1 MANLNLSQ
9 IQGLLRQTGWPENLI
24 AKMAAIV
31 IYESSG
37 NPAAHNPRGEDSWGL
52 LQINW
57 PYHREY
63 ERSRLVEPVYN
74 LTAALAI
81 YRREGVNAWYN
92 SNRKYNQNLNGVAAQ
107 SLAIYNGGSPSSG
120 NTATNNYPGNTN
132 SDTANTAAKWGL
144 PLVGFVFLYLIISND
159 G

>member
-1 MANLNLSQ
+1 MANLSLQQ
-9 IQGLLRQTGWPENLI
+9 IQGLLRQTGWPESLI

-37 NPAAHNPRGEDSWGL
+37 NPSAHNPSGEDSWGL

-63 ERSRLVEPVYN
+63 DRSRLVEPVYN

-81 YRREGVNAWYN
+81 YHREGINAWYN
-92 SNRKYNQNLNGVAAQ
+92 SNRKYNSDYQGVA
-107 SLAIYNGGSPSSG
+107 SRSRDIYNAGSGTQYAAGTTQPSH
-120 NTATNNYPGNTN
+120 TA
-132 SDTANTAAKWGL
+132 DTAARYIM
-144 PLVGFVFLYLIISND
+144 PLLGAVFLYLVISND

>member
-1 MANLNLSQ
+1 MANLSLQQ
-9 IQGLLRQTGWPENLI
+9 IQTLLRSTGWPENLI

-63 ERSRLVEPVYN
+63 DRARLVEPVYN
-74 LTAALAI
+74 LTAALAV
-81 YRREGVNAWYN
+81 YRREGINAWYN
-92 SNRKYNQNLNGVAAQ
+92 SNRKYNSDYQSVATR
-107 SLAIYNGGSPSSG
+107 SREIYNGGGTP
-120 NTATNNYPGNTN
+120 
-132 SDTANTAAKWGL
+132 AA
-144 PLVGFVFLYLIISND
+144 
-159 G
+159 